1 MIANPVNGVKGVNV
15 AERLSDKLIEYLQPA
30 RGRTVN
36 LRDIRAYLK
45 IEPGSKDDQ
54 NLRVQMSTTLMKKKI
69 VKPSG
74 LGDGNYKVLVPVE
87 PVKWWDGQI
96 DEDPLDFRFPRCY
109 EDGSEFG
116 IEDFIEVFAGDLIL
130 LTGRTNFGKTVIAL
144 SIMGENLGL
153 MPTVLMGSEYTASDG
168 KISPKFK
175 RRMRRMNW
183 VEWMNGDMP
192 RFQLLPVGSD
202 YEDYIEPDHINVVDW
217 ISLPGEYY
225 LIDRVMKSIKDRVGT
240 GIGVLVLQKN
250 KDAEFAE
257 GGERSERYA
266 DVVLKIDSFGENES
280 LLTIGKVKAP
290 KGKATGRTWAFMI
303 VDYGANLHNI
313 REVVKCR
320 RCWGKGYIRS
330 GQNNI
335 RCQECGGKKYIDK

>member
-1 MIANPVNGVKGVNV
+1 M
-15 AERLSDKLIEYLQPA
+15 AERLSDKLVEYLLAA
-30 RGRTVN
+30 RGRDVN
-36 LRDIRAYLK
+36 LRDIRVFLK

-54 NLRVQMSTTLMKKKI
+54 NLRVQMSTTLITRRI

-74 LGDGNYKVLVPVE
+74 RNDGIYRVLVPVE
-87 PVKWWDGQI
+87 PVRWWDSNI
-96 DEDPLDFRFPRCY
+96 KEDPLDFKFPRCY

-116 IEDFIEVFAGDLIL
+116 IEDLVEVFAGDLIL
-130 LTGRTNFGKTVIAL
+130 ITGRSNYGKTVVAL

-153 MPTVLMGSEYTASDG
+153 MPALLMGSEYTASDG

-183 VEWMNGDMP
+183 VEWMDEDKP
-192 RFQLLPVGSD
+192 RFTLLPVGSD
-202 YEDYIEPDHINVVDW
+202 YEDYVIPGYLNVVDW

-225 LIDRVMKSIKDRVGT
+225 LIDRVMKAIKDRVG
-240 GIGVLVLQKN
+240 GGVGVLVLQKN
-250 KDAEFAE
+250 KDAEFGE
-257 GGERSERYA
+257 GGERTQRYA
-266 DVVLKIDSFGENES
+266 DVELRIDAFGENES

-290 KGKATGRTWAFMI
+290 KGKATGRTWAFSI

-320 RCWGKGYIRS
+320 KCWGRGYIRS
-330 GQNNI
+330 GQNNV
-335 RCQECGGKKYIDK
+335 RCDLCFGKKFIEKE